1 MSITRRALL
10 AVIVGTCLSACG
22 GDSGEPAGEMASS
35 ARAATDAGTTRD
47 ACEILTESEVAAMT
61 GEPVSARRGD
71 GGATYSE
78 CGWFG
83 RQTETPYLELT
94 VYWRGGRETWEVQRM
109 GYGMA
114 KGMMQSAEGA
124 NLDSIVKP
132 GPVAALGDS
141 AIFADLMPSIVLDDD
156 VMLEMY
162 LFHMP
167 DAARTFRP
175 LAQTILQRVKG

>member
-1 MSITRRALL
+1 
-10 AVIVGTCLSACG
+10 
-22 GDSGEPAGEMASS
+22 
-35 ARAATDAGTTRD
+35 
-47 ACEILTESEVAAMT
+47 
-61 GEPVSARRGD
+61 
-71 GGATYSE
+71 
-78 CGWFG
+78 
-83 RQTETPYLELT
+83 
-94 VYWRGGRETWEVQRM
+94 M

-114 KGMMQSAEGA
+114 RTMMRSAEGA
-124 NLDSIVKP
+124 ELDSIVKP

>member
-1 MSITRRALL
+1 MSITKRVLI
-10 AVIVGTCLSACG
+10 AVMAGASLSACG
-22 GDSGEPAGEMASS
+22 ADSGEPADAMAAS
-35 ARAATDAGTTRD
+35 AGAATGAMTTRD
-47 ACEILTESEVAAMT
+47 ACEILTESEVGAMT
-61 GEPVSARRGD
+61 GEPVSARRGK
-71 GGATYSE
+71 GGAAYSK
-78 CGWFG
+78 CAWFG

-114 KGMMQSAEGA
+114 RAMMGSAEGA
-124 NLDSIVKP
+124 ELDSIVRP

-141 AIFADLMPSIVLDDD
+141 AIFADLMPSIVLDGD

-175 LAQTILQRVKG
+175 LAQTILQRVKD

>member
-1 MSITRRALL
+1 MSCTKRVLL
-10 AVIVGTCLSACG
+10 AMIAGTFLSACG
-22 GDSGEPAGEMASS
+22 GDSGEPADAMAASAGE
-35 ARAATDAGTTRD
+35 ATGAVTTRD

-61 GEPVSARRGD
+61 HEPVSARRGD

-94 VYWRGGRETWEVQRM
+94 VYWRGGRETWEIQRM

-114 KGMMQSAEGA
+114 RTMMRSAEGA
-124 NLDSIVKP
+124 ELDSIVKP

-175 LAQTILQRVKG
+175 LAQTILQRVMG